1 MSDAQTGLVVA
12 APCIVV
18 MAVLMYRMGV
28 LQRTGLVMAILATLA
43 IATVLFLEQ

>member
-1 MSDAQTGLVVA
+1 MSDAQTGLLVA

-18 MAVLMYRMGV
+18 MAALLYRMGV
-28 LQRTGLVMAILATLA
+28 LQAGGLVTAILATLA